1 MILATILSKTK
12 SDSYLEGAAT
22 TELVE
27 ERALDH
33 FGASLSSL
41 DEVSPSVEYV
51 SSINAGMYTCSLLDS
66 SKPTVIR
73 EIDKDNIWIC
83 PGEYLWK
90 LFV

>member
-1 MILATILSKTK
+1 MLAKILSKTK

-41 DEVSPSVEYV
+41 DEFSPSVEYV
-51 SSINAGMYTCSLLDS
+51 
-66 SKPTVIR
+66 
-73 EIDKDNIWIC
+73 
-83 PGEYLWK
+83 
-90 LFV
+90 

>member
-1 MILATILSKTK
+1 MTNSESTK
-12 SDSYLEGAAT
+12 NKKRFCLEGAAT

-27 ERALDH
+27 ERTLDH

-41 DEVSPSVEYV
+41 DEVFPSVEYV

-73 EIDKDNIWIC
+73 EIDKNNIWIC

>member
-1 MILATILSKTK
+1 MILATKQNAK
-12 SDSYLEGAAT
+12 QKKNSYLEGAAT

-41 DEVSPSVEYV
+41 DEVFPSVEYV
-51 SSINAGMYTCSLLDS
+51 SSSNAGMYTCSLLDS

-73 EIDKDNIWIC
+73 EID
-83 PGEYLWK
+83 
-90 LFV
+90 